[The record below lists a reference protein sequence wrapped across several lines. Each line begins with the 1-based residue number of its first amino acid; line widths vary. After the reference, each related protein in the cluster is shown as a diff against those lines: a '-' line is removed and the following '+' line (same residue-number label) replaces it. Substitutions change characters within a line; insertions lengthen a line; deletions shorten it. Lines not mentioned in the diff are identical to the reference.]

1 MTGGGL
7 RAVDVHVASREI
19 LAPVCRDCA
28 WWQTARGRESAADL
42 RAVWERQVEDETGF
56 FARALLD
63 GDDVIGWMHVAPAL
77 LVPRAL
83 HLPSGPPSNDAYLLT
98 CAYFYD
104 EEFLIGF
111 QHLLQEIEYALK
123 ARDVP
128 ALEAFALHAVDPDD
142 RFRGYLREFNLFNP
156 QVLEGNGFRR
166 VRVSRGVDRLR
177 LDLATLISVPRAQR
191 AHEAV
196 QPAPATQPV

>member
-1 MTGGGL
+1 MTGSGL
-7 RAVDVHVASREI
+7 RAVDVHVATRET

-28 WWQTARGRESAADL
+28 WWPTARGRRSAADL
-42 RAVWERQVEDETGF
+42 RDVWERRVEEEAGF

-63 GDDVIGWMHVAPAL
+63 GDDVLGWMHVAPAL

-83 HLPSGPPSNDAYLLT
+83 HLPSGPPTHDAYLLA

-104 EEFLIGF
+104 EEFLGGF

-123 ARDVP
+123 VRDVP
-128 ALEAFALHAVDPDD
+128 ALEAFALHDVHPGE

-166 VRVSRGVDRLR
+166 VRSSRGVDRFR
-177 LDLATLISVPRAQR
+177 LDLATLISVPRAR
-191 AHEAV
+191 RVHEAV

>member
-7 RAVDVHVASREI
+7 RAVDVHVASRETM
-19 LAPVCRDCA
+19 AAVCRDCA
-28 WWQTARGRESAADL
+28 WWQTARGRESGPDL
-42 RAVWERQVEDETGF
+42 RHVWEERVEDEAGF

-63 GDDVIGWMHVAPAL
+63 GDDVIGWMHIAPAL

-83 HLPSGPPSNDAYLLT
+83 HLPAGPPSNDAYLLT

-123 ARDVP
+123 VRDVP
-128 ALEAFALHAVDPDD
+128 ALEAFALHDVHPGE

-166 VRVSRGVDRLR
+166 VRASRGVDRFR
-177 LDLATLISVPRAQR
+177 LDLATLISVPRARR

-196 QPAPATQPV
+196 QPAPATQPI

>member
-1 MTGGGL
+1 MSRL
-7 RAVDVHVASREI
+7 RAIDVHLATRDTI
-19 LAPVCRDCA
+19 APVCRTCT
-28 WWQTARGRESAADL
+28 WWQTARGRQAGDDL
-42 RAVWERQVEDETGF
+42 RDVWERRVEEEAGF

-104 EEFLIGF
+104 EEYLHGF
-111 QHLLQEIEYALK
+111 QHLLQEVEYALK
-123 ARDVP
+123 VRDVP
-128 ALEAFALHAVDPDD
+128 ALEAFALHDVRPEE
-142 RFRGYLREFNLFNP
+142 RFRGYLREANLFNP

-166 VRVSRGVDRLR
+166 VRAGRGVDRFR
-177 LDLATLISVPRAQR
+177 LDLATLVSVPRSLR
-191 AHEAV
+191 AREAV

>member
-1 MTGGGL
+1 VTGGGL
-7 RAVDVHVASREI
+7 RAVDVHVAGRET
-19 LAPVCRDCA
+19 LAPVCRDCV
-28 WWQTARGRESAADL
+28 WWQTARGRRSGADL
-42 RAVWERQVEDETGF
+42 RRVWEQRVEDEAGF

-83 HLPSGPPSNDAYLLT
+83 HLPAGPPSNDAYLLT

-123 ARDVP
+123 VRDVP
-128 ALEAFALHAVDPDD
+128 ALEAFAVHAAHPDE
-142 RFRGYLREFNLFNP
+142 RFRGYLRECNLFNP

-166 VRVSRGVDRLR
+166 VRAGRGVDRFR
-177 LDLATLISVPRAQR
+177 LDLGTLISVPRARR
-191 AHEAV
+191 AREAV

>member
-1 MTGGGL
+1 MTGSAL
-7 RAVDVHVASREI
+7 RAVDVHVASRKTM
-19 LAPVCRDCA
+19 APICRDCT
-28 WWQTARGRESAADL
+28 WWQTARGRESGPDL
-42 RAVWERQVEDETGF
+42 RAVWEQRVEDEAGF

-63 GDDVIGWMHVAPAL
+63 GDDVIGWMHVAPSL

-83 HLPSGPPSNDAYLLT
+83 HLPAGPPSTDAYLLT

-111 QHLLQEIEYALK
+111 QHLLQEVEYALK
-123 ARDVP
+123 VRDVP
-128 ALEAFALHAVDPDD
+128 ALEAFALHDALPEEH
-142 RFRGYLREFNLFNP
+142 FRGYVRASNLFNP

-166 VRVSRGVDRLR
+166 IRASRGVHRFR
-177 LDLATLISVPRAQR
+177 LDLATLVSVPRARR
-191 AHEAV
+191 AREVV

>member
-1 MTGGGL
+1 VTDSGL
-7 RAVDVHVASREI
+7 RAVDVHLASRET
-19 LAPVCRDCA
+19 LAPICRSCT
-28 WWQTARGRESAADL
+28 WWQTARGRESGADL
-42 RAVWERQVEDETGF
+42 RAVWERQVEDEAGF

-111 QHLLQEIEYALK
+111 QHLLQEVEYALK
-123 ARDVP
+123 VRDVP
-128 ALEAFALHAVDPDD
+128 ALEVFALHDVHPGE

-156 QVLEGNGFRR
+156 QVLEGNGFRC
-166 VRVSRGVDRLR
+166 VRASRGVARFR
-177 LDLATLISVPRAQR
+177 LDLATLISAPRAQR
-191 AHEAV
+191 THEAV
-196 QPAPATQPV
+196 QPSPATQAV